1 MPKALFII
9 MDGLGDRGKQT
20 PLSAAKTPNLD
31 TIVPNSSL
39 GLMYTLGP
47 GQLPGSDTA
56 HLALFG
62 YDPKV
67 YYGGRGPFEA
77 LGAGVKLKTGDVS
90 FRVNLATIDD
100 NMVILDRRAGRNPAG
115 MDKIFAALDNMKIED
130 VTIRMI
136 HTVEHRGAGVLS
148 GPGLSAAV
156 GNTDP
161 HETNLPVAQAQ
172 PLEQG
177 AEKTARIMNEFSRRA
192 CELLKDHPVNKDRA
206 SRGLK
211 PANMA
216 LLRGAG
222 MYKQVESL
230 ADRFNLKAVCI
241 AGGALYK
248 GAANFVGMDVV
259 DVPGATGTTA
269 TDLAG
274 KARTALKYRDSH
286 DMVFV
291 HIKGT
296 DSCGHDG
303 DFDGKKK
310 MIERTDAEFF
320 SAVLGKFDLVVLTGD
335 HSTPVDAKRHT
346 SDPTPILFHH
356 KNCRPDGETKFCEH
370 ACRTGSLGQLTG
382 TELMNLILDFLD
394 KGHMYGE

>member
-1 MPKALFII
+1 
-9 MDGLGDRGKQT
+9 
-20 PLSAAKTPNLD
+20 
-31 TIVPNSSL
+31 
-39 GLMYTLGP
+39 
-47 GQLPGSDTA
+47 
-56 HLALFG
+56 
-62 YDPKV
+62 
-67 YYGGRGPFEA
+67 
-77 LGAGVKLKTGDVS
+77 
-90 FRVNLATIDD
+90 
-100 NMVILDRRAGRNPAG
+100 
-115 MDKIFAALDNMKIED
+115 
-130 VTIRMI
+130 
-136 HTVEHRGAGVLS
+136 
-148 GPGLSAAV
+148 
-156 GNTDP
+156 
-161 HETNLPVAQAQ
+161 
-172 PLEQG
+172 
-177 AEKTARIMNEFSRRA
+177 
-192 CELLKDHPVNKDRA
+192 
-206 SRGLK
+206 
-211 PANMA
+211 MA

-274 KARTALKYRDSH
+274 KARTALKCRASH
-286 DMVFV
+286 DLVFV

-320 SAVLGKFDLVVLTGD
+320 SAVLDKFDLVVLTGD

-356 KNCRPDGETKFCEH
+356 KNCRADGETKFCEH